1 MNTERQLSGNSRLRV
16 VTIVGTRP
24 EIIKLSRVIA
34 EMDRH
39 VDHILVHSGQ
49 NYDFELNEI
58 FFRDLQIRPP
68 DHHLGVAAET
78 AAETIGQ
85 VIIRSD
91 ALLRELKPNAVLIY
105 GDTNTCL
112 AAISAKRQRIPV
124 FHMEA
129 GNRCFDARVP
139 EEINRKIVDHV
150 SDINLTITE
159 HARRYLLA
167 EGLRPETII
176 KVGSSMK
183 EVLAFYRDGIE
194 KSRILEDLSLAER
207 GYFVFSSHREE
218 NVDVPENRDRA
229 LECLRLLVEK
239 FGREIIVSTHPRTR
253 MRLQGSDLAKLAG
266 VRFLKPFGFLDYIA
280 LQKRA
285 FCVISDSGT
294 LMEECSL
301 LKYPAVLYREAHERP
316 EGMDAGTLIMS
327 GLEPARVVEAV
338 RIVTEQAAVS
348 KPPVTPLDYETEDVA
363 RKVVRIVLSYADY
376 VRRTV
381 WQEGGSCGIRPS

>member
-1 MNTERQLSGNSRLRV
+1 
-16 VTIVGTRP
+16 
-24 EIIKLSRVIA
+24 
-34 EMDRH
+34 
-39 VDHILVHSGQ
+39 
-49 NYDFELNEI
+49 
-58 FFRDLQIRPP
+58 
-68 DHHLGVAAET
+68 
-78 AAETIGQ
+78 
-85 VIIRSD
+85 
-91 ALLRELKPNAVLIY
+91 
-105 GDTNTCL
+105 
-112 AAISAKRQRIPV
+112 V

-348 KPPVTPLDYETEDVA
+348 KP
-363 RKVVRIVLSYADY
+363 DY